1 MILMMKEVK
10 FTVEGLSCPDCSK
23 KIEQA
28 LAAQKGV
35 EEAKVIFTTG
45 SIKVKFDDE
54 VITLD
59 DIKKVIKDF
68 GYNI

>member
-1 MILMMKEVK
+1 MKEVK

>member
-1 MILMMKEVK
+1 MIKDVK
-10 FTVEGLSCPDCSK
+10 LTAEGLSCPDCSK

-45 SIKVKFDDE
+45 SIKVNFDDE

-59 DIKKVIKDF
+59 NIKKIIKDF
-68 GYNI
+68 GYSV

>member
-1 MILMMKEVK
+1 MMKEVK

>member
-1 MILMMKEVK
+1 MMKEVK
-10 FTVEGLSCPDCSK
+10 FAVEGLSCPDCSK

-35 EEAKVIFTTG
+35 KEAKVIFTTG
-45 SIKVKFDDE
+45 SVKVKFDDE

-59 DIKKVIKDF
+59 DIKRVIKDF
-68 GYNI
+68 GYSV